1 MSSQI
6 KEPGSILPAASGSCG
21 KTCLT
26 LLESCILIN
35 PLLLSTSQRPERLIS
50 KLKTMNNE
58 EAARGAPRIVVIRQP
73 KGPDGTKGFGP
84 RGAKEKSP
92 VVVMDL
98 MEQLTAQ

>member
-1 MSSQI
+1 LSSQI
-6 KEPGSILPAASGSCG
+6 REPGNTPHAALGSSGKIYCFPASYILF
-21 KTCLT
+21 LT
-26 LLESCILIN
+26 IC
-35 PLLLSTSQRPERLIS
+35 STSQRPERLIS

-58 EAARGAPRIVVIRQP
+58 ELARGAPRMVVIRQP